1 MFSFPWL
8 SSLLLLLSYLGFGT
22 FLHHHN
28 SSELIWMFAI
38 SHALLEA
45 AFLSVA
51 WKPVRGLFLM
61 GFKSDV
67 GYSIMALALASLA
80 VVIVVWI
87 QIFAYFLV
95 MLAASLLL
103 RVDLLTRDISN
114 LLSFLTLSLIAFAG
128 LALSWIPHWILTRSL
143 TA

>member
-1 MFSFPWL
+1 MSSFPWL
-8 SSLLLLLSYLGFGT
+8 SSLLLLLSYLGFGA
-22 FLHHHN
+22 FLHHQ
-28 SSELIWMFAI
+28 SSPDLIWILAI
-38 SHALLEA
+38 SHAFVEA

-51 WKPVRGLFLM
+51 WKPVRNVFLL

-67 GYSIMALALASLA
+67 GYSIMALAIASLS

-87 QIFAYFLV
+87 QIFAYFLA

-103 RVDLLTRDISN
+103 RVDLLTRDVSN
-114 LLSFLTLSLIAFAG
+114 LWSFLTLTLISAAG

>member
-8 SSLLLLLSYLGFGT
+8 SSLLLLLSYLGFGAL
-22 FLHHHN
+22 LHHH
-28 SSELIWMFAI
+28 SSPELIWMLAI
-38 SHALLEA
+38 SHALIES

-51 WKPVRGLFLM
+51 WKPVRNVFLM
-61 GFKSDV
+61 GFKSDM
-67 GYSIMALALASLA
+67 GYSIMALLLASLA

-103 RVDLLTRDISN
+103 RVDLLTRDIGN
-114 LLSFLTLSLIAFAG
+114 LMSFLTLVLISVAG
-128 LALSWIPHWILTRSL
+128 LALSWIPHWVLTQSL